1 MKISL
6 FANINKP
13 QIKEVAS
20 SLIHWFLEHNID
32 IIISFHLSKILKP
45 INQNVKIVNRKDLA
59 SESDMI
65 LTLGG
70 DGTLLFAARLVGAA
84 QTPLLGVNMGGLG
97 FLTEISCDTL
107 YSKLEKLISNEYT
120 IYKRMTI
127 NCEIESKDIK
137 ATYLALNDLVVQRST
152 SSRVI
157 EIDLSIN
164 NTFFNKYISDGIIIS
179 TPTGSTAYSLS
190 AGGPIVIPSLECMI
204 INAICSHALTVRPV
218 VIPAESNII
227 IDIKESEKELLVTL
241 DGQENLYCRAPLR
254 VSISKNDSYINLV
267 TFKEYN
273 FFELLRQKL
282 QWRSLPKK

>member
-1 MKISL
+1 MKIAL
-6 FANINKP
+6 FANTTKP
-13 QIKEVAS
+13 EIKEVAS
-20 SLIHWFLEHNID
+20 SLIHWFLKRHID
-32 IIISFHLSKILKP
+32 VIISFHLSTILQLK
-45 INQNVKIVNRKDLA
+45 NNKVKIVERTDLA
-59 SESDMI
+59 SESDVI

-70 DGTLLFAARLVGAA
+70 DGTLLFAARLVGPA

-107 YSKLEKLISNEYT
+107 YSKLEKLISNEYA

-127 NCEIESKDIK
+127 NCEIESKDIN
-137 ATYLALNDLVVQRST
+137 TTHLALNDFVVQRAT

-204 INAICSHALTVRPV
+204 INAICPHALTVRPV
-218 VIPAESNII
+218 VIPAESKILI
-227 IDIKESEKELLVTL
+227 EIKESEKELLVTL
-241 DGQENLYCRAPLR
+241 DGQKNLYCHTPLK
-254 VSISKNDSYINLV
+254 IGITKNDSCIRLV

-273 FFELLRQKL
+273 FFELLRKKL